1 MKQTTFFI
9 GTAMVV
15 ILLVVS
21 AGCANSSTGS
31 SSSTTTPASVTS
43 QTVPATPTQPGSVT
57 VSTPLMTSAAA
68 GTTGTGL
75 VATKGDLVSV
85 FYTGAFENGTVFDTN
100 MDNTTPSTFTLG
112 GSGVIPGIENAVTG
126 MSVNQVKTVAIPYDQ
141 GYGAY
146 NPALVHTVSRTGP
159 IADTQFTVGQTFV
172 IHDQTTNKY
181 SSVKILAVTPTTVT
195 WDENNPFAGQNFTFT
210 IKLAGITRP

>member
-15 ILLVVS
+15 ILLVAA
-21 AGCANSSTGS
+21 AGCTTPSTGNSSS
-31 SSSTTTPASVTS
+31 ANTPASVTGQIVS
-43 QTVPATPTQPGSVT
+43 GTPTLPGSIT
-57 VSTPLMTSAAA
+57 ASTPLVTSAAA
-68 GTTGTGL
+68 DTTGTGQ

-112 GSGVIPGIENAVTG
+112 DSNVIPGIEEAVTR
-126 MSVNQVKTVAIPYDQ
+126 MSVNQVKTVTIPYAK

-146 NPALVHTVSRTGP
+146 NPALVHTVNRTGP

-181 SSVKILAVTPTTVT
+181 SSVRILAVTPTTVT
-195 WDENNPFAGQNFTFT
+195 WDENNPLAGQNFTFT
-210 IKLAGITRP
+210 LRLAGITRP